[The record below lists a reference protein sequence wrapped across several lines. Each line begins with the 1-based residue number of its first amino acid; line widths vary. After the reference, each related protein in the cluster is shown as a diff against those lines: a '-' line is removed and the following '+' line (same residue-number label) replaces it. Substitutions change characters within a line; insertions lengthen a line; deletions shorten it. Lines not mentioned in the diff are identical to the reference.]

1 MTRVWQISICFSTMH
16 LSWTHVAILAAFLHS
31 RISVQIT
38 VLTVLIKSI
47 KWYLSYSTI
56 TITDYIMTRSYGIF
70 VCFAFTPST
79 HQVVVIIV
87 YPILLSKCPETDIFL
102 WNLMCQTHR
111 IHGTG
116 IFTYMKT
123 IQIKYTSWESEAI
136 LTFVHR
142 VLRANVFRKNRST
155 SWVNSRQHVEHKA
168 IWRLGRL
175 SKKSCMVQV
184 GNPVFFFAKNT
195 MRSRNFPNERWQGL
209 YLCFLLKLR

>member
-47 KWYLSYSTI
+47 IWYLSYSTI

-102 WNLMCQTHR
+102 WRLMCQTHR

-123 IQIKYTSWESEAI
+123 IQINEIHGSVNIRPRPMGIRHGK
-136 LTFVHR
+136 V
-142 VLRANVFRKNRST
+142 KRSLHLFT
-155 SWVNSRQHVEHKA
+155 E
-168 IWRLGRL
+168 
-175 SKKSCMVQV
+175 
-184 GNPVFFFAKNT
+184 FFEQ
-195 MRSRNFPNERWQGL
+195 M
-209 YLCFLLKLR
+209 CFGKTAAHLE